1 MASERARKRDSRGR
15 FAQDAPPTPENE
27 TERAPR
33 MSERPTTRRAPTRVE
48 KKQMRKT
55 EASNAKRKAIL
66 AANPG
71 RVRKGKEEID
81 PDAHKPSIWEKMA
94 EDRMYHIYTEM
105 GFSYKKIDAGQRKRV
120 IMSLLIAMVGVLAG
134 LFIHKWLF
142 MSAPIMSL
150 GFYKMQMKRTETAYR
165 AWKFERQLNFSKF
178 SRLVIPYLKASGGST
193 ALYTI
198 FNKILARTEN
208 EDDRRSLYQLMGE
221 MGDRPSD
228 LAPFTAFAERSSG
241 TDASHLFMST
251 IFDFQQST
259 FDTSVIDELGQM
271 AAEDMMNAIDEIIDM
286 KLKRFMMFPTKIVM
300 SSFIL
305 VVGLGA
311 GLMLHNFK
319 DLDFGAINANP
330 VEDAQGA
337 VEGSDKPAEATDKA
351 TDTNDK
357 ATDAPTE
364 TSWQDGIDAIV
375 ASKDGRAEKLS
386 KTATLAAAYEP
397 SKSDLTSFQT
407 SLQKEYLS
415 GLYVNAPT
423 NEPYTLGMHF
433 KAAVIAKYYEDRGEL
448 SEPYLAL
455 ATGVRDNTGL
465 VFGGEKP
472 DSPTVV
478 ALETTVDAAL
488 LSING
493 ACAVKG
499 SEASMTY
506 ATRDTPEAYKAIDT
520 ASPGN
525 QLFCTTRQAERAGFK
540 AAKK

>member
-1 MASERARKRDSRGR
+1 MGSERARKRDAGT
-15 FAQDAPPTPENE
+15 ADTTP
-27 TERAPR
+27 APR
-33 MSERPTTRRAPTRVE
+33 TSMKPTTRRPATRTE
-48 KKQMRKT
+48 KSLERKAK
-55 EASNAKRKAIL
+55 ASNAKRKAIL
-66 AANPG
+66 EQNKKNRP
-71 RVRKGKEEID
+71 KGKKQVD
-81 PDAHKPSIWEKMA
+81 PDAVKPSIWERMA
-94 EDRMYHIYTEM
+94 EDRLYHIYLEM
-105 GFSYKKIDAGQRKRV
+105 GIPRKRIDKAQRKRV
-120 IMSLLIAMVGVLAG
+120 FMSLLIAALGILAG
-134 LFIHKWLF
+134 MFMHKWLY
-142 MSAPIMSL
+142 MSAPIAGF
-150 GFYKMQMKRTETAYR
+150 GFYKMQMKKTETQYR

-208 EDDRRSLYQLMGE
+208 PDDRRSLYQLMGE
-221 MGDRPSD
+221 MGDSPQD
-228 LAPFTAFAERSSG
+228 LTPFTSFAERSSG
-241 TDASHLFMST
+241 TDMSHLFMST

-271 AAEDMMNAIDEIIDM
+271 AAEDMMNAIDEIIAM
-286 KLKRFMMFPTKIVM
+286 KLRRFVMFPTKVVM
-300 SSFIL
+300 CSFIL

-311 GLMLHNFK
+311 GLMVHNFK
-319 DLDFGAINANP
+319 DLDFSGINANP

-337 VEGSDKPAEATDKA
+337 VEGSDKPAESTETNKE
-351 TDTNDK
+351 TDTKDK

-364 TSWQDGIDAIV
+364 TSWQDDIDAIA
-375 ASKDGRAEKLS
+375 ASKDGQAEKLS

-397 SKSDLTSFQT
+397 SKSDLTAFQT

-415 GLYVNAPT
+415 GLYVNAAT

-506 ATRDTPEAYKAIDT
+506 ATRETPEAYKAIDT

-540 AAKK
+540 PVKE

>member
-1 MASERARKRDSRGR
+1 MGSERARKRDAGT
-15 FAQDAPPTPENE
+15 ADTTP
-27 TERAPR
+27 APR
-33 MSERPTTRRAPTRVE
+33 TSTKPTTRRAVTRTE
-48 KKQMRKT
+48 KSLERKAK
-55 EASNAKRKAIL
+55 ASNAKRKAIL
-66 AANPG
+66 EQNKKNRP
-71 RVRKGKEEID
+71 KGKKEVD
-81 PDAHKPSIWEKMA
+81 PDAVKPSIWERMA
-94 EDRMYHIYTEM
+94 EDRLYHIYLEM
-105 GFSYKKIDAGQRKRV
+105 GIPRKRIDKAQRKRV
-120 IMSLLIAMVGVLAG
+120 FMSLLIAMVGVLAG

-142 MSAPIMSL
+142 MSAPILSI

-286 KLKRFMMFPTKIVM
+286 KLKRFMMFPTKVVM

-337 VEGSDKPAEATDKA
+337 VEGSDKPAESTDKA
-351 TDTNDK
+351 TDTKDGAK
-357 ATDAPTE
+357 DTPTE
-364 TSWQDGIDAIV
+364 TTWQDGIDTIA
-375 ASKDGRAEKLS
+375 ASKDGQAEKLS

-397 SKSDLTSFQT
+397 STSDLTAFQT

-433 KAAVIAKYYEDRGEL
+433 KAAVIANYYEDRGEL